1 MLPIK
6 EILDADVVIVGGGVG
21 GLMAAV
27 SAARNGA
34 GTIVLEKANTKRSGS
49 GAGGNDHFA
58 CYIPEVHGD
67 LATARQAT
75 LESMVGPDQDRDVL
89 DASLERSLEII
100 EMWHSW
106 GIDMKLGRNGG
117 WLFEGHA
124 FPGKPRVF
132 LKYNGSNQKKVLT
145 EQARKAGAVIV
156 NHSPVLEMLPA
167 PGGGMGGVLAL
178 DTTEER
184 PAFRIVRA
192 RAVIMAAGN
201 ACRLFVSANTP
212 GLMFNVGVC
221 PANTGESIAQFWRIG
236 GALVGMDRGYR
247 HAGPRYSSRC
257 GKSTWIGVY
266 RYPNGEPIGPF
277 TSRPSRETSDIT
289 GDIWNSSFSDL
300 MVNGRGPAMM
310 DCAGASREDLDH
322 MLWAMGCEG
331 MTGFVSQMKA
341 EGVDPGR
348 HGVVFGQYEPHGIRG
363 IEINPKTET
372 NLPGVYAVGDHIGNF
387 RTNIGGAAVFGYISG
402 EQAAAY
408 VKGRELCGDIENT
421 PWARE
426 RMVWYS
432 KFGEREQGAAWQ
444 ECNHAIQQILS
455 DFAAPGPHKVRSASL
470 LNSGLKFIGDLR
482 VLIERQL
489 AAPTAHELM
498 RAAETLAIVDMGEI
512 MIRCA
517 LERRESRGNMQRSD
531 YTFTNP
537 LLNNK
542 FIRIVKENG
551 EPHIT
556 WRDIR
561 R

>member
-1 MLPIK
+1 
-6 EILDADVVIVGGGVG
+6 
-21 GLMAAV
+21 
-27 SAARNGA
+27 
-34 GTIVLEKANTKRSGS
+34 
-49 GAGGNDHFA
+49 
-58 CYIPEVHGD
+58 
-67 LATARQAT
+67 
-75 LESMVGPDQDRDVL
+75 
-89 DASLERSLEII
+89 
-100 EMWHSW
+100 
-106 GIDMKLGRNGG
+106 
-117 WLFEGHA
+117 
-124 FPGKPRVF
+124 
-132 LKYNGSNQKKVLT
+132 
-145 EQARKAGAVIV
+145 
-156 NHSPVLEMLPA
+156 
-167 PGGGMGGVLAL
+167 
-178 DTTEER
+178 
-184 PAFRIVRA
+184 
-192 RAVIMAAGN
+192 
-201 ACRLFVSANTP
+201 
-212 GLMFNVGVC
+212 
-221 PANTGESIAQFWRIG
+221 
-236 GALVGMDRGYR
+236 
-247 HAGPRYSSRC
+247 
-257 GKSTWIGVY
+257 
-266 RYPNGEPIGPF
+266 
-277 TSRPSRETSDIT
+277 
-289 GDIWNSSFSDL
+289 

-331 MTGFVSQMKA
+331 MTGFVNQMKA

-426 RMVWYS
+426 RMAWYS
-432 KFGEREQGAAWQ
+432 RFGEREQGAAWQ

-517 LERRESRGNMQRSD
+517 LERRESRGSMQRSD

-542 FIRIVKENG
+542 FIRIAKENG
-551 EPHIT
+551 EPRIT

>member
-1 MLPIK
+1 
-6 EILDADVVIVGGGVG
+6 
-21 GLMAAV
+21 
-27 SAARNGA
+27 
-34 GTIVLEKANTKRSGS
+34 
-49 GAGGNDHFA
+49 
-58 CYIPEVHGD
+58 
-67 LATARQAT
+67 
-75 LESMVGPDQDRDVL
+75 
-89 DASLERSLEII
+89 
-100 EMWHSW
+100 
-106 GIDMKLGRNGG
+106 
-117 WLFEGHA
+117 
-124 FPGKPRVF
+124 
-132 LKYNGSNQKKVLT
+132 
-145 EQARKAGAVIV
+145 
-156 NHSPVLEMLPA
+156 
-167 PGGGMGGVLAL
+167 
-178 DTTEER
+178 
-184 PAFRIVRA
+184 
-192 RAVIMAAGN
+192 
-201 ACRLFVSANTP
+201 
-212 GLMFNVGVC
+212 MFNVGVC

-266 RYPNGEPIGPF
+266 RYPDGEPIGPF
-277 TSRPSRETSDIT
+277 TSKPSRETSDIT

-322 MLWAMGCEG
+322 MIWAMGCEG
-331 MTGFVSQMKA
+331 MTGFVNQMKA

-387 RTNIGGAAVFGYISG
+387 RTNLGGAAVFGYISG

-408 VKGRELCGDIENT
+408 VKGHDLCGDIENT

-426 RMVWYS
+426 RMAWYS
-432 KFGEREQGAAWQ
+432 RFGEREQGAAWQ

-512 MIRCA
+512 MIHCA
-517 LERRESRGNMQRSD
+517 LERRESRGNMHRSD

-551 EPHIT
+551 EPRIT
-556 WRDIR
+556 WRDIHR
-561 R
+561 

>member
-1 MLPIK
+1 
-6 EILDADVVIVGGGVG
+6 
-21 GLMAAV
+21 
-27 SAARNGA
+27 
-34 GTIVLEKANTKRSGS
+34 
-49 GAGGNDHFA
+49 
-58 CYIPEVHGD
+58 
-67 LATARQAT
+67 
-75 LESMVGPDQDRDVL
+75 
-89 DASLERSLEII
+89 
-100 EMWHSW
+100 
-106 GIDMKLGRNGG
+106 
-117 WLFEGHA
+117 
-124 FPGKPRVF
+124 
-132 LKYNGSNQKKVLT
+132 
-145 EQARKAGAVIV
+145 
-156 NHSPVLEMLPA
+156 
-167 PGGGMGGVLAL
+167 
-178 DTTEER
+178 
-184 PAFRIVRA
+184 
-192 RAVIMAAGN
+192 
-201 ACRLFVSANTP
+201 
-212 GLMFNVGVC
+212 
-221 PANTGESIAQFWRIG
+221 
-236 GALVGMDRGYR
+236 
-247 HAGPRYSSRC
+247 
-257 GKSTWIGVY
+257 
-266 RYPNGEPIGPF
+266 
-277 TSRPSRETSDIT
+277 
-289 GDIWNSSFSDL
+289 
-300 MVNGRGPAMM
+300 
-310 DCAGASREDLDH
+310 
-322 MLWAMGCEG
+322 MGCEG
-331 MTGFVSQMKA
+331 MTGFVNQMKA

-426 RMVWYS
+426 RMAWYS
-432 KFGEREQGAAWQ
+432 RFGEREQGAAWQ

-517 LERRESRGNMQRSD
+517 LERRESRGSMQRSD

-542 FIRIVKENG
+542 FIRIAKENG
-551 EPHIT
+551 EPRIT